1 MKTKIST
8 IALLIAP
15 LIAFSQVKKIQVE
28 VEKNAFNIMEEVS
41 LKGQFLD
48 SAFYGGKV
56 VFKTGET
63 SRNLFN
69 YNMLNNNIFFL
80 DEKDQA
86 MQLTGLKDIS
96 AIFYGKRTFFPLN
109 AREVVELVETFP
121 DGSIL
126 AVKRKTEIKNKVEQR
141 GAYGTS
147 TATSATVRVTAIDDV
162 RPTTIAIDKTTEVEI
177 FLRFQFFIINNNKFI
192 AINKLKDLK
201 KIYPEKWESIL
212 QYVDKNRINFD
223 NKDQVI
229 ALIKF
234 CAS

>member
-8 IALLIAP
+8 LVLMIVP

-28 VEKNAFNIMEEVS
+28 VEKNAFNIVEEVS

-80 DEKDQA
+80 DEKGQA
-86 MQLTGLKDIS
+86 LQLTGLKDIS

-141 GAYGTS
+141 GAYGSS
-147 TATSATVRVTAIDDV
+147 TVTSATVRVTAIDDV
-162 RPTTIAIDKTTEVEI
+162 RPTTINLDKTTEIEI
-177 FLRFQFFIINNNKFI
+177 LLHLQYYVINNNKIF
-192 AINKLKDLK
+192 ALKKLKDLK
-201 KIYPEKWESIL
+201 RIYPTKWEMIL
-212 QYVDKNRINFD
+212 QHVRENNLKLE
-223 NKDQVI
+223 NKDHII
-229 ALIKF
+229 ALINF